1 MPGSSSIEV
10 PPFSIPA
17 LCQESPWSVLS
28 ILNPIVA
35 PFETVA
41 GFPSIGSVIQKL
53 VPLKFSHFGLILKIH
68 LKELY

>member
-17 LCQESPWSVLS
+17 LCHAPPCSILS
-28 ILNPIVA
+28 ILNPTVA

-41 GFPSIGSVIQKL
+41 G
-53 VPLKFSHFGLILKIH
+53 
-68 LKELY
+68 